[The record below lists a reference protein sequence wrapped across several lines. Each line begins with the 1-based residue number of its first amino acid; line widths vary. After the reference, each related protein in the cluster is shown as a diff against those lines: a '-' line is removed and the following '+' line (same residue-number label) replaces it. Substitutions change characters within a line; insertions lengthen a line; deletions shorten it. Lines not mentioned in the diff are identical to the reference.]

1 MRQGK
6 QDILSA
12 LRQVAGEQVE
22 RSGRNAPAWLR
33 SPLNNATLIPL
44 SLYQGR
50 LDEFRQLLVECKEDL
65 QCFYDQAEQ
74 LSST

>member
-12 LRQVAGEQVE
+12 LREAAGEQVE
-22 RSGRNAPAWLR
+22 RSGRNTPAWLR